1 MIKKN
6 KAIRDIF
13 GESLVKFAKKNKK
26 IFAISPDLKS
36 ATKLSLF
43 KKKIPKRFI
52 ETGIAEANA
61 IGIAAGLAMSGLKPV
76 VASFGSFLSGKN
88 IEIRVSV
95 GFNNAPVVLVGTH
108 GGLIGPDGPTQA
120 GLQDISVMRSIPN
133 IKIFQPAS
141 AAETIEILKH
151 CIKLREPSY
160 IRISRQSNREIYQ
173 KNYKFIEGKPYII
186 KKDMKDAVIFTSGN
200 MVERCIDASNI
211 LKKNY
216 KIGVVN
222 IPSIKPLNKFNILSI
237 ISKTK
242 KIFSVE
248 DHSIN
253 GGLGSQILEIIS
265 QHNIKKP
272 FFLHGLTDFT
282 QSGDVEELYK
292 YYKLDKSGIAQF
304 LKKKLTKK

>member
-1 MIKKN
+1 M
-6 KAIRDIF
+6 
-13 GESLVKFAKKNKK
+13 
-26 IFAISPDLKS
+26 
-36 ATKLSLF
+36 F
-43 KKKIPKRFI
+43 KKEIPERFI

-61 IGIAAGLAMSGLKPV
+61 IGIASGLAMSGLKPV

-141 AAETIEILKH
+141 AIETTEILRH
-151 CIKLREPSY
+151 CLNLKVPSY
-160 IRISRQSNREIYQ
+160 IRISRQANKEIYN
-173 KNYKFIEGKPYII
+173 KDYKFIEGKAYVI
-186 KKDMKDAVIFTSGN
+186 KDDMKDGVIFTSGN
-200 MVERCIDASNI
+200 MVERCLDAANMM
-211 LKKNY
+211 KEKY

-222 IPSIKPLNKFNILSI
+222 IPSIKPLNKSNILKI

-242 KIFSVE
+242 KLFSVE

-253 GGLGSQILEIIS
+253 GGLGSTILELIS
-265 QHNIKKP
+265 EHNVKKP
-272 FFLHGLTDFT
+272 LYLHGLKDFT
-282 QSGDVEELYK
+282 QGGGVEELYK
-292 YYKLDKSGIAQF
+292 YYNLDGAGIAKF
-304 LKKKLTKK
+304 LSKNY

>member
-1 MIKKN
+1 MSKKN
-6 KAIRDIF
+6 KAIRDVF
-13 GESLVKFAKKNKK
+13 GEVLVKLAKKNKK

-36 ATKLSLF
+36 ATKLSIF
-43 KKKIPKRFI
+43 KKEIPKRFI

-61 IGIAAGLAMSGLKPV
+61 IGIASGLAMSGLKPV

-88 IEIRVSV
+88 IEIRVSI
-95 GFNNAPVVLVGTH
+95 GFNNAPAILVGTH

-141 AAETIEILKH
+141 PIETGAIIYH
-151 CIKLREPSY
+151 CIQLKVPSY
-160 IRISRQSNREIYQ
+160 IRISRQANKEIYN
-173 KNYKFIEGKPYII
+173 KNYKFIEGKPYVI
-186 KKDMKDAVIFTSGN
+186 KNEMKDGVIFTSGN
-200 MVERCIDASNI
+200 MVERCLDAANI
-211 LKKNY
+211 LKDKY

-222 IPSIKPLNKFNILSI
+222 IPSIKPLDKSKILKI

-253 GGLGSQILEIIS
+253 GGLGSAILEIIS
-265 QHNIKKP
+265 NQNIKKP
-272 FFLHGLTDFT
+272 FFLHGLKDFT
-282 QSGDVEELYK
+282 QSGEVEELYK
-292 YYKLDKSGIAQF
+292 YYNLDGFGIAKF
-304 LKKKLTKK
+304 IRKKF

>member
-1 MIKKN
+1 MTKKN
-6 KAIRDIF
+6 KSIRDVF
-13 GESLVKFAKKNKK
+13 GESLVKFGKKNKK

-43 KKKIPKRFI
+43 KKEIPERFI

-61 IGIAAGLAMSGLKPV
+61 IGIASGLAMSGLKPV
-76 VASFGSFLSGKN
+76 VANFGSFLSGKN
-88 IEIRVSV
+88 IEIRVSI

-141 AAETIEILKH
+141 AIETTEILRH
-151 CIKLREPSY
+151 CLNLKVPGY
-160 IRISRQSNREIYQ
+160 IRISRQANKEIYK
-173 KNYKFIEGKPYII
+173 KNYKFIEGKAYVI
-186 KKDMKDAVIFTSGN
+186 KNDMKDGVIFTSGN
-200 MVERCIDASNI
+200 MVERCSDAANMM
-211 LKKNY
+211 KEKY

-222 IPSIKPLNKFNILSI
+222 IPSIKPLNTSSILKI

-242 KIFSVE
+242 KVFSVE

-253 GGLGSQILEIIS
+253 GGLGSTILELIS
-265 QHNIKKP
+265 EHNVKKP
-272 FFLHGLTDFT
+272 LYLHGLKDFT
-282 QSGDVEELYK
+282 QSGGVEELYK
-292 YYKLDKSGIAQF
+292 YYNLDGAGIAKF
-304 LKKKLTKK
+304 LSKNY

>member
-282 QSGDVEELYK
+282 QSGEVEELYK

>member
-1 MIKKN
+1 MAKKN

-43 KKKIPKRFI
+43 KKEIPERFI

-61 IGIAAGLAMSGLKPV
+61 VGIASGLAMSGLKPV
-76 VASFGSFLSGKN
+76 IASFGSFLSGKN
-88 IEIRVSV
+88 IEIRISV

-133 IKIFQPAS
+133 IKVFQPAS
-141 AAETIEILKH
+141 AIETAKILNH
-151 CIKLREPSY
+151 CIKLKEPSY
-160 IRISRQSNREIYQ
+160 IRISRQSNREIYN
-173 KNYKFIEGKPYII
+173 KNYKFVEGKPYII
-186 KKDMKDAVIFTSGN
+186 KNDMKDGVIFTSGN
-200 MVERCIDASNI
+200 MVERCIDAAKI
-211 LKKNY
+211 IKKKY

-222 IPSIKPLNKFNILSI
+222 IPSIKPLNKLNILRI

-242 KIFSVE
+242 KVFSVE

-265 QHNIKKP
+265 EHNIKKP
-272 FFLHGLTDFT
+272 FFLHGLKEFT

-292 YYKLDKSGIAQF
+292 YYKLDGLGIAQF
-304 LKKKLTKK
+304 LKKKLVKK

>member
-1 MIKKN
+1 MSK

-13 GESLVKFAKKNKK
+13 GECLVKYAKKNKK

-43 KKKIPKRFI
+43 KKEIPERFI

-61 IGIAAGLAMSGLKPV
+61 IGIAAGMAMSGLKPV

-88 IEIRVSV
+88 IEIRISI

-108 GGLIGPDGPTQA
+108 GGLIGPDGPTQS

-141 AAETIEILKH
+141 EIETVKILQH
-151 CIKLREPSY
+151 ALKLKVPSY
-160 IRISRQSNREIYQ
+160 IRISRQYNREIYD
-173 KNYKFIEGKPYII
+173 KKYKFIEGKPYII
-186 KKDMKDAVIFTSGN
+186 NNNFNDAIIFTSGN
-200 MVERCIDASNI
+200 MIERCSDAVKI
-211 LKKNY
+211 LDKKF
-216 KIGVVN
+216 KIGVIN
-222 IPSIKPLNKFNILSI
+222 IPTIKPLDKKSILKL

-248 DHSIN
+248 DHFIE
-253 GGLGSQILEIIS
+253 GGLGSSILELIS
-265 QHNIKKP
+265 EYNIKKP
-272 FFLHGLTDFT
+272 FFLHGLKVFT
-282 QSGDVEELYK
+282 QSGGVEELYK
-292 YYKLDKSGIAQF
+292 HYKLDAVGISKF
-304 LKKKLTKK
+304 LKTKMVK